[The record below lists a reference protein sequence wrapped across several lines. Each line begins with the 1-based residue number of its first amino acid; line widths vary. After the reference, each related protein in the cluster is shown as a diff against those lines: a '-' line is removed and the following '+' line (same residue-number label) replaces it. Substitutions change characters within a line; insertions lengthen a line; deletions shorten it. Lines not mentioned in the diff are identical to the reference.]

1 MAENNKIYTYER
13 NGKTVFIR
21 RSWRN
26 NENLTNRRNILNDYF
41 KNNKEDIQN
50 MKSYIDVF
58 NDYNNKNPLHKVSYS
73 TIVNKIHKEFG
84 NKNKNETV
92 ENDVLKENEESDE
105 NRIL

>member
-1 MAENNKIYTYER
+1 MAEIEKIYTYER
-13 NGKTVFIR
+13 NGKIVFIR

-41 KNNKEDIQN
+41 KSNKEDIQN

-92 ENDVLKENEESDE
+92 ENNVLKENEESDE